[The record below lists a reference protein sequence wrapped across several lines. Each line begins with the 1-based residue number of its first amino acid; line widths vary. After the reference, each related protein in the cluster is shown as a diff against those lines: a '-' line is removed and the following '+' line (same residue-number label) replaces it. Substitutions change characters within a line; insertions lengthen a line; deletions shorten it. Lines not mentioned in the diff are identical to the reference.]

1 MNQRPQDSRSFESW
15 KRNDA
20 QAFVTFQRFARFA
33 VEVYSSPEEHKTR
46 WEWIDAIDETLSDLT
61 RSVGVEPKV
70 TLRGV
75 IEELAGAA

>member
-1 MNQRPQDSRSFESW
+1 MSQRPQDSRSFDSW

-20 QAFVTFQRFARFA
+20 QTFVAFQRFARYC
-33 VEVYSSPEEHKTR
+33 VEAYTLPEEHKTR
-46 WEWIDAIDETLSDLT
+46 WEWIDALDETLSDLA